1 MRVTRI
7 AQPIQHDDPVDT
19 RGMQSNPTAA
29 NQSSDILLESGTN
42 ELEVLVF
49 NLAGQR
55 YGVNVAKVREVI
67 LPVKATASPD
77 QPEAVVG
84 MFNLRGK
91 VLPLV
96 DLHDYFDLGPKS
108 QDGADTRR
116 IIVTEFNGQMGAFL
130 VDAVEQIHRMS
141 WQAMREVPSIHEGAN
156 HFSVTGVTEI
166 KGKLILMLDFES
178 IVDHIA
184 LNDQLHIKQVENTL
198 GVDRESKRVFMAE
211 DSPFI
216 GKLMINLLHNS
227 GYTQAKLFRNGGL
240 AWEALCQ
247 LKQTGEALP
256 ELLVSDIEMPQM
268 DGLALTRRIKEDTS
282 LSEIPVILFSSLI
295 TPDTLHKGQQVGAL
309 KQINKPQLSELVQL
323 IDRYFT
329 GDLQQ
334 AA

>member
-1 MRVTRI
+1 
-7 AQPIQHDDPVDT
+7 
-19 RGMQSNPTAA
+19 MQSNPSA
-29 NQSSDILLESGTN
+29 SKSDILLESGTN

-77 QPEAVVG
+77 QPEAVMG

-96 DLHDYFDLGPKS
+96 DLHDYFNLGPS
-108 QDGADTRR
+108 EQTGPDNRR
-116 IIVTEFNGQMGAFL
+116 IIVTEFNGQMGAFR
-130 VDAVEQIHRMS
+130 VDAVEHIHRMS
-141 WQAMREVPSIHEGAN
+141 WKNMREVPSIHEGAN
-156 HFSVTGVTEI
+156 HFAVTGVTEI
-166 KGKLILMLDFES
+166 NGKLILMLDFES

-184 LNDQLHIKQVENTL
+184 LNDQLHIKQVENIL
-198 GVDRESKRVFMAE
+198 GVDRESKRVYLAE
-211 DSPFI
+211 DSAFI
-216 GKLMINLLHNS
+216 GKLMIDLLHNS

-240 AWEALCQ
+240 AWQALTE
-247 LKQTGEALP
+247 LKTNGQPMP
-256 ELLVSDIEMPQM
+256 ELLISDIEMPQM
-268 DGLALTRRIKEDTS
+268 DGLALTRNIKEDPA
-282 LSEIPVILFSSLI
+282 LSDIPVILFSSLI

-323 IDRYFT
+323 IDQYFT
-329 GDLQQ
+329 GDLKQ

>member
-1 MRVTRI
+1 M
-7 AQPIQHDDPVDT
+7 DT
-19 RGMQSNPTAA
+19 YTNTGGQ
-29 NQSSDILLESGTN
+29 NQSDILLESGTN

-67 LPVKATASPD
+67 LPVKATASPE
-77 QPEAVVG
+77 QPEAVMG

-96 DLHDYFDLGPKS
+96 DLHDYFNLGPKEET
-108 QDGADTRR
+108 QGPDPRR

-130 VDAVEQIHRMS
+130 VDAVEHIHRMS
-141 WQAMREVPSIHEGAN
+141 WQNMREVPSVHEGAN

-166 KGKLILMLDFES
+166 NDKLILMLDFES

-184 LNDQLHIKQVENTL
+184 LNDQLHIKKVENTL
-198 GVDRESKRVFMAE
+198 GVDRESKRVFLAE
-211 DSPFI
+211 DSRFI
-216 GKLMINLLHNS
+216 GGLMIDLLHNS

-240 AWEALCQ
+240 AWEALSE
-247 LKQTGEALP
+247 LKKTGEPLP

-268 DGLALTRRIKEDTS
+268 DGLALTRNIKEDAA
-282 LSEIPVILFSSLI
+282 LNEIPVILFSSLI

-309 KQINKPQLSELVQL
+309 KQINKPQLSELVQI
-323 IDRYFT
+323 IDAYFNES
-329 GDLQQ
+329 LSQ

>member
-1 MRVTRI
+1 
-7 AQPIQHDDPVDT
+7 
-19 RGMQSNPTAA
+19 MQSSPNNAS
-29 NQSSDILLESGTN
+29 NQSEILLESGTN
-42 ELEVLVF
+42 ELEILVF

-77 QPEAVVG
+77 QPEAVMG

-96 DLHDYFDLGPKS
+96 DLHHYFELGPNEL
-108 QDGADTRR
+108 DGPDNRR

-130 VDAVEQIHRMS
+130 VDGVEQIHRMS
-141 WQAMREVPSIHEGAN
+141 WQDVREVPSIHEGAS

-184 LNDQLHIKQVENTL
+184 LNDQLHIKKVENTL

-211 DSPFI
+211 DSRFI
-216 GKLMINLLHNS
+216 GKLMIDLLHNS

-240 AWEALCQ
+240 AWQALSE
-247 LKQTGEALP
+247 LKSTEQPLP

-268 DGLALTRRIKEDTS
+268 DGLALTRNIKEDAV

-323 IDRYFT
+323 IDAYFAGT
-329 GDLQQ
+329 LSQ

>member
-1 MRVTRI
+1 M
-7 AQPIQHDDPVDT
+7 DT
-19 RGMQSNPTAA
+19 PSPTGGA
-29 NQSSDILLESGTN
+29 NQSEILLESGTN

-49 NLAGQR
+49 SLDGQC

-67 LPVKATASPD
+67 LPTKVTASPD
-77 QPEAVVG
+77 QPEAVMG

-96 DLHDYFDLGPKS
+96 DLRDYFELGPRE
-108 QDGADTRR
+108 QEGLDNRR
-116 IIVTEFNGQMGAFL
+116 IIVTEFNGQMGAFQ
-130 VDAVEQIHRMS
+130 VDAVQHIHRMS
-141 WQAMREVPSIHEGAN
+141 WQNMREVPSIHEGAN
-156 HFSVTGVTEI
+156 HFAVTGVTEI
-166 KGKLILMLDFES
+166 NGKLILMLDFES

-184 LNDQLHIKQVENTL
+184 MNDQLHIKKVENTL
-198 GVDRESKRVFMAE
+198 GVDRESKRVFLAE

-240 AWEALCQ
+240 AWNALNE
-247 LKQTGEALP
+247 LKNKGEALP

-268 DGLALTRRIKEDTS
+268 DGLALTRRVKEDAA

-295 TPDTLHKGQQVGAL
+295 TPDTLHKGTQVGAL
-309 KQINKPQLSELVQL
+309 KQINKPQLSELVQI
-323 IDRYFT
+323 IDEYFT
-329 GDLQQ
+329 GSLSQ

>member
-1 MRVTRI
+1 
-7 AQPIQHDDPVDT
+7 
-19 RGMQSNPTAA
+19 MQSTPTPTT
-29 NQSSDILLESGTN
+29 QKSDILLESGTN

-49 NLAGQR
+49 SLAGQR

-67 LPVKATASPD
+67 LPVKVTASPD
-77 QPEAVVG
+77 QPDAVMG

-96 DLHDYFDLGPKS
+96 DLHDYFEFGTDEQSAPE
-108 QDGADTRR
+108 TRR

-130 VDAVEQIHRMS
+130 VDGVEQIHRMS
-141 WQAMREVPSIHEGAN
+141 WQNMREVPSIHEGAN
-156 HFSVTGVTEI
+156 HFAVTGVTEI

-184 LNDQLHIKQVENTL
+184 LNDQLHIKRVENTL

-211 DSPFI
+211 DSPFV

-240 AWEALCQ
+240 AWQALCA
-247 LKQTGEALP
+247 LKAAGEPLP
-256 ELLVSDIEMPQM
+256 DLLVSDIEMPQL
-268 DGLALTRRIKEDTS
+268 DGLALTRNIKEDAA
-282 LSEIPVILFSSLI
+282 LCDIPVILFSSLI
-295 TPDTLHKGQQVGAL
+295 TPDTLHKGNQVGAL

-323 IDRYFT
+323 IDAYFT
-329 GDLQQ
+329 GTLTK

>member
-1 MRVTRI
+1 METN
-7 AQPIQHDDPVDT
+7 T
-19 RGMQSNPTAA
+19 PTGQ
-29 NQSSDILLESGTN
+29 NNSEILLESGTN

-49 NLAGQR
+49 NLGGQN

-67 LPVKATASPD
+67 LPVKVAASPE
-77 QPEAVVG
+77 QPEAVMG

-96 DLHDYFDLGPKS
+96 DLHDYFELGPQEDKE
-108 QDGADTRR
+108 GPDTRR

-130 VDAVEQIHRMS
+130 VDAVQHIHRMS
-141 WQAMREVPSIHEGAN
+141 WSNMREVPAIHEGAN

-166 KGKLILMLDFES
+166 NEKLILMLDFES

-198 GVDRESKRVFMAE
+198 GVDRESKRVYLAE

-240 AWEALCQ
+240 AWEALND
-247 LKQTGEALP
+247 LKKSGEPLP

-268 DGLALTRRIKEDTS
+268 DGLALTRHIKEDAA
-282 LSEIPVILFSSLI
+282 LREIPVILFSSLI
-295 TPDTLHKGQQVGAL
+295 TPDTMHKGTQVGAL

-323 IDRYFT
+323 IDQYFT
-329 GDLQQ
+329 GDLKQ

>member
-1 MRVTRI
+1 ME
-7 AQPIQHDDPVDT
+7 PITTPGKT
-19 RGMQSNPTAA
+19 
-29 NQSSDILLESGTN
+29 NQSEILLESGTN

-67 LPVKATASPD
+67 LPVKVTASPD
-77 QPEAVVG
+77 QPDTVMG

-96 DLHDYFDLGPKS
+96 DLRHYFEFGPND
-108 QDGADTRR
+108 QDGPDTRR
-116 IIVTEFNGQMGAFL
+116 IVVTEFNGQMGAFL

-141 WQAMREVPSIHEGAN
+141 WQNMREVPAIHEGAN

-184 LNDQLHIKQVENTL
+184 LNDQLHIKKVENTL

-211 DSPFI
+211 DSPFV

-227 GYTQAKLFRNGGL
+227 GYTQAKLFRNGGMV
-240 AWEALCQ
+240 WEALKE
-247 LKQTGEALP
+247 LKQSGEPLP

-268 DGLALTRRIKEDTS
+268 DGLALTRNIKEDAA
-282 LSEIPVILFSSLI
+282 LRDIPVILFSSLI
-295 TPDTLHKGQQVGAL
+295 TPDTMHKGNQVGAL

-323 IDRYFT
+323 IDQYFT
-329 GDLQQ
+329 GTLTQ

>member
-1 MRVTRI
+1 M
-7 AQPIQHDDPVDT
+7 DT
-19 RGMQSNPTAA
+19 LSPTGGA
-29 NQSSDILLESGTN
+29 NQSEILLESGTN

-49 NLAGQR
+49 SLAGQC

-77 QPEAVVG
+77 QPEAVMG

-96 DLHDYFDLGPKS
+96 DLHDYFELGPNE
-108 QDGADTRR
+108 QGGPDNRR
-116 IIVTEFNGQMGAFL
+116 IIVTEFNGQMGAFQ
-130 VDAVEQIHRMS
+130 VDAVQHIHRMS
-141 WQAMREVPSIHEGAN
+141 WQDMREVPAVHEGAN

-166 KGKLILMLDFES
+166 NEKLILMLDFES

-184 LNDQLHIKQVENTL
+184 MNDQLHIKKVENTL
-198 GVDRESKRVFMAE
+198 GVDRESKRVFLAE

-240 AWEALCQ
+240 AWTALNE
-247 LKQTGEALP
+247 LKTKGEALP

-268 DGLALTRRIKEDTS
+268 DGLALTRRVKEDAA
-282 LSEIPVILFSSLI
+282 LREIPVILFSSLI
-295 TPDTLHKGQQVGAL
+295 TPDTLHKGAQVGAL
-309 KQINKPQLSELVQL
+309 KQINKPQLSELVQI
-323 IDRYFT
+323 IDEYFN
-329 GDLQQ
+329 GSMSQ

>member
-1 MRVTRI
+1 MEATT
-7 AQPIQHDDPVDT
+7 P
-19 RGMQSNPTAA
+19 PTGT
-29 NQSSDILLESGTN
+29 NQSEILLESGTN

-49 NLAGQR
+49 KLADQR

-77 QPEAVVG
+77 QPEAVIG

-96 DLHDYFDLGPKS
+96 DLHGYFEFGPNE
-108 QDGADTRR
+108 QDGPDNRR

-130 VDAVEQIHRMS
+130 VDGVEQIHRMS
-141 WQAMREVPSIHEGAN
+141 WQDMREVPSIHEGAN
-156 HFSVTGVTEI
+156 HFAVTGVTEI
-166 KGKLILMLDFES
+166 NGKLILMLDFES

-184 LNDQLHIKQVENTL
+184 LNDQLHIKHVENTL
-198 GVDRESKRVFMAE
+198 GIDRESKRVFMAE

-227 GYTQAKLFRNGGL
+227 GYTQAKLFRNGGM
-240 AWEALCQ
+240 AWEALKE
-247 LKQTGEALP
+247 LKQTGEPLP

-268 DGLALTRRIKEDTS
+268 DGLALTRNIKEDAA
-282 LSEIPVILFSSLI
+282 LCEIPVILFSSLI
-295 TPDTLHKGQQVGAL
+295 TPDTLHKGAQVGAL
-309 KQINKPQLSELVQL
+309 KQINKPQLSELVLL
-323 IDRYFT
+323 IDQYFN
-329 GDLQQ
+329 GSLSQ

>member
-1 MRVTRI
+1 MPHRS
-7 AQPIQHDDPVDT
+7 PVHLADEWGMDT
-19 RGMQSNPTAA
+19 ITPASDASQ
-29 NQSSDILLESGTN
+29 SDILLESGTN

-49 NLAGQR
+49 SLAGQR

-67 LPVKATASPD
+67 LPVRATASPD
-77 QPEAVVG
+77 QPAAVMG

-96 DLHDYFDLGPKS
+96 DLREYFDLGPRED
-108 QDGADTRR
+108 DGPDDRR
-116 IIVTEFNGQMGAFL
+116 IIVTEFNGQMGAFQ
-130 VDAVEQIHRMS
+130 VDAVEHIHRMS
-141 WQAMREVPSIHEGAN
+141 WQNMREVPAIHEGAN

-166 KGKLILMLDFES
+166 KDKLILMLDFES

-227 GYTQAKLFRNGGL
+227 GYTQARLFRNGGL
-240 AWEALCQ
+240 AWQALHE
-247 LKQTGEALP
+247 LKTTGGPMP

-268 DGLALTRRIKEDTS
+268 DGLALTRRIKEDAA
-282 LSEIPVILFSSLI
+282 LADIPVILFSSLI
-295 TPDTLHKGQQVGAL
+295 TPDTMHKGKQVGAL
-309 KQINKPQLSELVQL
+309 TQINKPQLSELVQL

-329 GDLQQ
+329 GDLKQ